1 MCLPF
6 RIFKLQRDGGLH
18 FVEAVQTYGDAIAC
32 IGELGDAY
40 PGEYVIDNE
49 DTGKRIFA
57 NTRDESK
64 N

>member
-1 MCLPF
+1 
-6 RIFKLQRDGGLH
+6 LH

-49 DTGKRIFA
+49 ETGKRVFA